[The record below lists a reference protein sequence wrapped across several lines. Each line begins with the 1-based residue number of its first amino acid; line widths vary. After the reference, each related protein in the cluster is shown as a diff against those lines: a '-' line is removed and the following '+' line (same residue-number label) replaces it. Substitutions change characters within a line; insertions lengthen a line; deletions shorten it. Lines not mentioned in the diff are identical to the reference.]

1 MIIIP
6 ELSWISDFQV
16 SRGIGANNGL
26 HFMPSRI
33 LTPLARQS
41 DNPWIW
47 IFLNVIFLNSRR
59 RRTKWDRRDK
69 SLQGETRLSKAVL
82 RALLKSICIYQ
93 TFKVQ
98 KWKTLLYFTIFAVRM
113 TIFMSLFKKK
123 KTKIERKLKIHI
135 IRLVG
140 EGLIVIIPS
149 FVSLFSPL
157 TPSYHMYSVSIW

>member
-1 MIIIP
+1 MDRAVCTSEDWFYIRP
-6 ELSWISDFQV
+6 VASFFFSGRCDP
-16 SRGIGANNGL
+16 RG
-26 HFMPSRI
+26 
-33 LTPLARQS
+33 
-41 DNPWIW
+41 
-47 IFLNVIFLNSRR
+47 
-59 RRTKWDRRDK
+59 RRTKWDRRHK
-69 SLQGETRLSKAVL
+69 SLEGETRLSKAVL

-123 KTKIERKLKIHI
+123 KAKIERKLKIHI

-149 FVSLFSPL
+149 FVSLFSIL
-157 TPSYHMYSVSIW
+157 TLSYHMYSVSIKCCQYWMWPWPYCNLSFFEK

>member
-1 MIIIP
+1 MDRAVCTSEDWFYIRP
-6 ELSWISDFQV
+6 VASFFFFSGRCD
-16 SRGIGANNGL
+16 
-26 HFMPSRI
+26 
-33 LTPLARQS
+33 
-41 DNPWIW
+41 
-47 IFLNVIFLNSRR
+47 SRR
-59 RRTKWDRRDK
+59 RQTKWDRWHK
-69 SLQGETRLSKAVL
+69 SLEGETRLSKAVL
-82 RALLKSICIYQ
+82 QALFKSVCIYQ

-149 FVSLFSPL
+149 FVSLFSIL
-157 TPSYHMYSVSIW
+157 TPSYHMYSVSIKCCQYWMWPWPYCNLSFFEK